1 MNETAYFG
9 IYLVKNKDDR
19 IFERFIKANAL
30 KSIDEL
36 PKLAFYSPEI
46 NYMKK
51 SDYKLLDWNFN
62 SKDVLSEKFYDL
74 NHSKI
79 LDFMQNNYEPPKI
92 IVFIVF
98 NNDIVQDWK
107 NNTNNYFK
115 EITSKM

>member
-9 IYLVKNKDDR
+9 IYLVKSNDDR
-19 IFERFIKANAL
+19 IIERFIKANAL

-74 NHSKI
+74 NHSN
-79 LDFMQNNYEPPKI
+79 MQNNNEPPKN

-98 NNDIVQDWK
+98 NNDIVQDLK
-107 NNTNNYFK
+107 NQTKNFYK
-115 EITSKM
+115 EIDYKM